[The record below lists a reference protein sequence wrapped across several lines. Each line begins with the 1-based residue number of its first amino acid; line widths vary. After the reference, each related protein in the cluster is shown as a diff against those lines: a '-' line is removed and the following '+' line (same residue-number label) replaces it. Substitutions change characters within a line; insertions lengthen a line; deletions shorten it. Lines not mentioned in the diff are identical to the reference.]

1 MPILY
6 ILNKWNYI
14 TCDLLWLVS
23 FTWPNVSLNYPCYTM
38 CQYSIPFYCQIILHC
53 TGYHILF
60 TYSLFNEHFGCSHF
74 LIIKNVAMSVCAQVL
89 LGHLFSFLLGIYLG
103 VQFLGCMVIL
113 CLIFWGD
120 TILFSKVA
128 EPFCI
133 PISNVLGFRFLHVLL
148 SVFLIINILVD
159 TWYLIVV

>member
-1 MPILY
+1 MIFCDWFLSLGLMFPWIIHVIL
-6 ILNKWNYI
+6 
-14 TCDLLWLVS
+14 CV
-23 FTWPNVSLNYPCYTM
+23 
-38 CQYSIPFYCQIILHC
+38 SIPFLFTVKWYSIVGGH
-53 TGYHILF
+53 HILF

-74 LIIKNVAMSVCAQVL
+74 LIIKNNVAMSICAQVL
-89 LGHLFSFLLGIYLG
+89 LGHLFSFLWGIYLG

-133 PISNVLGFRFLHVLL
+133 PISKCIRVLI
-148 SVFLIINILVD
+148 SPC
-159 TWYLIVV
+159 VVISLFYYSHTNRYMASHCGLDLQFPDG